1 MTINIRSHKLLL
13 SAIAA
18 TIALSACAQAE
29 KSNHADA
36 NTPAPSSAAPVTA
49 AETAAPAASTQ
60 ANPNVHIRQY
70 KAADGAMLTA
80 RYDTSTTPPQVTL
93 TLGGQNATLK
103 QTEACA
109 KGAVYQA
116 GDLTWEA
123 KGQEATLKQGK
134 KIVKWTETQ

>member
-1 MTINIRSHKLLL
+1 MTINIQSHKLLL

-18 TIALSACAQAE
+18 TIALSACAQTD
-29 KSNHADA
+29 KTADPSPMPPPTQA
-36 NTPAPSSAAPVTA
+36 AVPSAPT
-49 AETAAPAASTQ
+49 PAASTQ

-103 QTEACA
+103 QTEAWA